1 MPSRHIGRAPLPI
14 APHSGMAF
22 ELPNSKEIRASVRYV
37 LRPKS
42 KLGKTTLWFAYL
54 AAGLEVLRLIL
65 HSPPG
70 GFVSGWA
77 TFLSFIFIACVVLL
91 GLRWIRRK
99 LMWRV
104 RNRLIVTYVFIG
116 VIPILLLLAMGF
128 VAGYMFA
135 GQFAGYVAI
144 SDLHSELQHLT
155 ATNRSLTTQ
164 FASLA
169 REGKLNS
176 GLAGEI
182 AGASNETFRHRSVSV
197 WDGDKGFLLAE
208 NASPEQAPIK
218 ASAAVHGDFS
228 GMVLDNGRLQ
238 LRAVRH
244 ADAGSHR
251 LTVISN
257 MPITPEVLRT
267 ATSEVG
273 FVGLYPPN
281 ENGQA
286 TGSTSQQDTSSGS
299 AQSSPVGDQV
309 ILMESPTKAT
319 VYKLTRGHSVR
330 AGSLPPRADVFDF
343 GFAGGTPF
351 TFTEWVSGKTF
362 TGLMLMETR
371 PSRIYATLFSN
382 LGSMAEIARQLLIGI
397 AIFFGVI
404 ELVAL
409 IIGMRLTR
417 SMTKAVAD
425 LYLATEYVNRGDL
438 GHQIRVRTHDQ
449 MAALE
454 QSFNSMTQSLSNLL
468 AEQREKHRL
477 ENELAIAHEVQ
488 NLLFPADL
496 SGLPNLEVHGV
507 CRPARTVSG
516 DYYDFIPLSE
526 SRLVLAVGDISGKG
540 ISAALLMATVHA
552 FVRAYAFEPERTLA
566 SVALGAGVS
575 SGTIATLEG
584 NDGAGNELCPAALMA
599 TLNYQ
604 LYRST
609 PPEKYATMFL
619 ACYDANTRLLTYSN
633 AGHLPPLLLD
643 GDGEVRRLETSG
655 TVVGLFDGMTY
666 EKSAVAMHPG
676 DIFVAYSDGITEP
689 ENEFGE
695 FGEAR
700 LIDLIAQNRDQPL
713 SRISEIVT
721 TAVSDWIA
729 GGEQPDDVTLVLA
742 RAR

>member
-1 MPSRHIGRAPLPI
+1 MPFAFPNTAELRA
-14 APHSGMAF
+14 
-22 ELPNSKEIRASVRYV
+22 RALSVF
-37 LRPKS
+37 RPKS
-42 KLGKTTLWFAYL
+42 KLGKTTLWFGYL
-54 AAGLEVLRLIL
+54 AAGLEVLGLIL
-65 HSPPG
+65 HSPAG

-77 TFLSFIFIACVVLL
+77 TFISFVFIACALLL

-144 SDLHSELQHLT
+144 TDLHSELQHLE

-164 FASLA
+164 FAALA
-169 REGKLNS
+169 RDGKLSS

-182 AGASNETFRHRSVSV
+182 AGASNENFRHRSVSV
-197 WDGDKGFLLAE
+197 WDGDKGFLLSE
-208 NASPEQAPIK
+208 NASSEQAPIK
-218 ASAAVHGDFS
+218 ASPAVHGDFS

-244 ADAGSHR
+244 TDAGSHR

-257 MPITPEVLRT
+257 MPVSPEVLRP
-267 ATSEVG
+267 ATSQVG
-273 FVGLYPPN
+273 FVGLYPPDK
-281 ENGQA
+281 NGEA
-286 TGSTSQQDTSSGS
+286 KSSPSTQEASSAPG
-299 AQSSPVGDQV
+299 QGSPVGDKV

-319 VYKLTRGHSVR
+319 VYRLTQGHSVR
-330 AGSLPPRADVFDF
+330 AGSLPPRSGVFDF
-343 GFAGGTPF
+343 EFPGGTPF
-351 TFTEWVSGKTF
+351 TFTDWASGKTF
-362 TGLMLMETR
+362 TGLMLVETR
-371 PSRIYATLFSN
+371 PSRIYATLFGN
-382 LGSMAEIARQLLIGI
+382 LGSMAEVARQVLIGI
-397 AIFFGVI
+397 AILLGVI

-409 IIGMRLTR
+409 IIGARLTR

-438 GHQIRVRTHDQ
+438 DHQIRVRTHDQ

-468 AEQREKHRL
+468 AEQKEKHRL
-477 ENELAIAHEVQ
+477 ESELAIAHEVQ
-488 NLLFPADL
+488 DLLFPADL
-496 SGLPNLEVHGV
+496 SGLASLEVHGV
-507 CRPARTVSG
+507 CKPARTVSG

-566 SVALGAGVS
+566 SVALGAGA
-575 SGTIATLEG
+575 SGGAIATLTG
-584 NDGAGNELCPAALMA
+584 NGGAGNELCPAALMA

-643 GDGEVRRLETSG
+643 SNGGVRRLETSG

-666 EKSAVAMHPG
+666 EKSSVAMQPG
-676 DIFVAYSDGITEP
+676 DIFVGYSDGITEP

-700 LIDLIAQNRDQPL
+700 LIDLIALNRDQPL
-713 SRISEIVT
+713 SRISEVVT

>member
-1 MPSRHIGRAPLPI
+1 MPF
-14 APHSGMAF
+14 AF
-22 ELPNSKEIRASVRYV
+22 PNPADLRVHARRV

-65 HSPPG
+65 HSPSG

-77 TFLSFIFIACVVLL
+77 TFISLVFIVCALL
-91 GLRWIRRK
+91 LVLRWIRRK

-144 SDLHSELQHLT
+144 TDLHSELQHLT
-155 ATNRSLTTQ
+155 ATNHSLTTQ
-164 FASLA
+164 FAALA
-169 REGKLNS
+169 RDGKLNS

-182 AGASNETFRHRSVSV
+182 AGASNENFRHRSVSV
-197 WDGDKGFLLAE
+197 WDGDKGFLLTE
-208 NASPEQAPIK
+208 NASPGQAPIK
-218 ASAAVHGDFS
+218 VSPAIHGDFS

-238 LRAVRH
+238 LRAVRYV
-244 ADAGSHR
+244 DAGSHR

-257 MPITPEVLRT
+257 MPVTPEVLRP
-267 ATSEVG
+267 ATSQVG
-273 FVGLYPPN
+273 FIGLYPPD
-281 ENGQA
+281 EKGEAKSSPSTQD
-286 TGSTSQQDTSSGS
+286 GSTAPGQGS
-299 AQSSPVGDQV
+299 PMGGEKIIV
-309 ILMESPTKAT
+309 MESPTKAT
-319 VYKLTRGHSVR
+319 VYKLTQGHSVR

-351 TFTEWVSGKTF
+351 TFTDWASGKTF
-362 TGLMLMETR
+362 TGLMLVETR
-371 PSRIYATLFSN
+371 PSRIYATLFGN
-382 LGSMAEIARQLLIGI
+382 LGSMAEVARQLLIAI
-397 AIFFGVI
+397 AILLGVI
-404 ELVAL
+404 ELIAL
-409 IIGMRLTR
+409 VIGARLTR

-438 GHQIRVRTHDQ
+438 DHQIRVRTHDQ

-468 AEQREKHRL
+468 AEQKEKHRL
-477 ENELAIAHEVQ
+477 ESELAIAHEVQ
-488 NLLFPADL
+488 DLLFPADL
-496 SGLPNLEVHGV
+496 SGLASLEVHGV
-507 CRPARTVSG
+507 CKPARTVSG
-516 DYYDFIPLSE
+516 DYYDFIPLSD
-526 SRLVLAVGDISGKG
+526 SRLVIAVGDISGKG

-566 SVALGAGVS
+566 SVALGAGASDS
-575 SGTIATLEG
+575 SVLIATGRNGGL
-584 NDGAGNELCPAALMA
+584 DGELCPASLMA

-643 GDGEVRRLETSG
+643 GNGGVRRLETSG
-655 TVVGLFDGMTY
+655 TVVGLFDGMSY
-666 EKSAVAMHPG
+666 EKSSVLMQPG
-676 DIFVAYSDGITEP
+676 DIFVGYSDGITEP

-700 LIDLIAQNRDQPL
+700 LIDLIALNRDQPL
-713 SRISEIVT
+713 SRISEVVT